1 MTCVFAD
8 SHYFFALVNPRD
20 KRHTQAL
27 EFSRTRSVSL
37 VTTSWVLTEL
47 ADGLARSVNREAFN
61 LILNELRQNPQ
72 DTIAP
77 LSQALFDRGVKLYTS
92 RSDKTWTLTDCIS
105 FAVMSDYGLT
115 EALTGDRHFEQAGF
129 RALLA

>member
-61 LILNELRQNPQ
+61 LILNELSQNPQ